1 MKPRLAAVL
10 AAAPVLAL
18 FLLADLAAPARSAT
32 PPPRDLEANL
42 VDELV
47 VNGAPTGGPAWW
59 TVSNGTSK
67 VYILGAPSGLPKGQG
82 WNTQRLE
89 FRLKGANAL
98 ILPPT
103 ARANPVKALAFF
115 LFNRKPFQSKGPMED
130 SLPPPLRARFV
141 AARTSLGKAPDRY
154 AKWKAGVAGLMIGR
168 DFRDGLRISFKQPD
182 DTITSLADRAGVP
195 TRKVASYDVLPLL
208 KNMTTLSEAAHQA
221 CLADSLTE
229 IEAGRGR
236 VLAAAAGWAKGDVHA
251 ALTAERGFDRCI
263 AQVPGMQGY
272 IDRSIADTSAAI
284 AGALGKPGKTIAVV
298 PLRVLLAQGG
308 VLDRLRARGL
318 KVETPASA
326 S

>member
-1 MKPRLAAVL
+1 MKPRLAAALAALLVL
-10 AAAPVLAL
+10 AN
-18 FLLADLAAPARSAT
+18 LAAPARSA
-32 PPPRDLEANL
+32 PAAPADLEANL

-82 WNTQRLE
+82 WNTQKLE

-141 AARTSLGKAPDRY
+141 AARAGLGKAPDRY
-154 AKWKAGVAGLMIGR
+154 AKWKPGVAGLMIGR
-168 DFRDGLRISFKQPD
+168 DFRDGLHISFKQPD
-182 DTITSLADRAGVP
+182 DLITGLADRARVP
-195 TRKVASYDVLPLL
+195 TRKAASYDVLPLL
-208 KNMTTLSEAAHQA
+208 KNMTTLSPAAHEA

-236 VLAAAAGWAKGDVHA
+236 VLAAASGWAKGDVRA

-263 AQVPGMQGY
+263 AQVPGMQAY
-272 IDRSIADTSAAI
+272 IDRSIADTTGAI
-284 AGALGKPGKTIAVV
+284 AGALNKPGKTIAVV

-308 VLDRLRARGL
+308 VLDRLRVRGL
-318 KVETPASA
+318 KIETPASA

>member
-1 MKPRLAAVL
+1 MKPRLAAALAAVLVL
-10 AAAPVLAL
+10 AN
-18 FLLADLAAPARSAT
+18 LAAPARSA
-32 PPPRDLEANL
+32 PAAPRDLEANL

-82 WNTQRLE
+82 WNTQKLE

-130 SLPPPLRARFV
+130 GLPPPLRARFV
-141 AARTSLGKAPDRY
+141 AARTGLGKAPDRY
-154 AKWKAGVAGLMIGR
+154 AKWKPGVAGLMIGR
-168 DFRDGLRISFKQPD
+168 DFRDGLHISFKQPD
-182 DTITSLADRAGVP
+182 DVITGLADRARVP

-236 VLAAAAGWAKGDVHA
+236 VLAAAAGWAKGDVRA

-263 AQVPGMQGY
+263 AQVPGMQAY
-272 IDRSIADTSAAI
+272 IDRSIADTSGAI
-284 AGALGKPGKTIAVV
+284 AGALNKPGKTIAVV

-318 KVETPASA
+318 KIETPVSA